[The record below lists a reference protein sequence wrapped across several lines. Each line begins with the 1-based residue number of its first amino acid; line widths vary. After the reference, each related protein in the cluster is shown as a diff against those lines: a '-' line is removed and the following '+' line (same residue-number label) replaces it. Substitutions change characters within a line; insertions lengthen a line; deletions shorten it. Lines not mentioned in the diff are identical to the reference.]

1 MAIDEVIAYCV
12 PLGNVLLG
20 VSLIAAVII
29 LAALIV
35 ASRG

>member
-1 MAIDEVIAYCV
+1 MIDLLGYCV

-35 ASRG
+35 AGRG